1 MFYLIAATLPILYF
15 SRDFILNQ
23 LNKERINNLSVKI
36 GIGMMDTYSKI
47 EFYAGK
53 IHKVTKNYISGLYND
68 PMNKHTVVFVHNGEE
83 IAKYKLYETKRLT
96 FIEPAKYDF
105 VLYITPHGT
114 DSSND
119 ETCVYRYAKYADI
132 KNASTDTKC
141 ASTDTKCDS
150 TDTKCDSTDTKCE
163 STDTK
168 CESTDTVE
176 MVRNSLS
183 KTNELYLLALRIN
196 LHEPPNTEFI
206 HIRFDEQHIYMEGNV
221 LFDRPFVKWVL
232 NTKKNIKL
240 GEDDTYTVSFINTN
254 AMYVVVTDTECIKI
268 IKGDYDVLRI

>member
-83 IAKYKLYETKRLT
+83 IAKYKLYETKRST

-141 ASTDTKCDS
+141 ASTDTKCA
-150 TDTKCDSTDTKCE
+150 STDTKCE
-163 STDTK
+163 STDTV
-168 CESTDTVE
+168 DTVE